1 MRINP
6 FKHTDHAGLPS
17 AAPAAPAA
25 LAAPG
30 KAGGRP
36 RRLMPVAALIAGI
49 ALTSAAAAIGGAGVA
64 GASVSP
70 AAVHTEHFQVVT
82 ASATSNTAG
91 VVLYGAFTGSAIDIT
106 GNTTDT
112 FKFRNGTFQVRHS
125 PGKGP
130 ESFNPNTCLFTVNQH
145 GTYTLGHGTGRYAG
159 ISGHGTY
166 EISILSIG
174 ARSKGRCSQNQPPV
188 AFQQIIR
195 ASGPVHL

>member
-6 FKHTDHAGLPS
+6 FKHADHARLPS
-17 AAPAAPAA
+17 AAT
-25 LAAPG
+25 G

-36 RRLMPVAALIAGI
+36 RRSMPVAVLITGI
-49 ALTSAAAAIGGAGVA
+49 ALTSAVAVIGGGGLAS
-64 GASVSP
+64 ASVSP
-70 AAVHTEHFQVVT
+70 AAVQTEHFQLVT

-91 VVLYGAFTGSAIDIT
+91 VIAYGAFTGSAVDIM

-112 FKFRNGTFQVRHS
+112 FKFPNGSFQVRHS

-130 ESFNPNTCLFTVNQH
+130 QSFNPNTCLLTVNQH

-166 EISILSIG
+166 QISILGIG

-188 AFQQIIR
+188 AFQQIIK